1 MRTESNRETLKELAE
16 QTGTRFILPL
26 FVDLHAS
33 RRRPSAALADTLAF
47 LSQPGPIGN

>member
-1 MRTESNRETLKELAE
+1 METLKELAE

-33 RRRPSAALADTLAF
+33 RRGRAAALAETLAF
-47 LSQPGPIGN
+47 LSRPGAIGN